1 MSTDAPVPQP
11 RSGMSPALIIALVVV
26 ALMVFLCL
34 ASGVLVAL
42 LLPAVNAAREAARR
56 STCVN
61 QLRVIGIAM
70 QNYHTTYKTFP
81 PTYVADADGKPM
93 HSWRVLILPFTE
105 DRRLK
110 ALYDQYDFNE
120 PWNGPNNS
128 KLAGTI
134 GDVYT
139 CPSDPTAG
147 TETSYVAVVGPETVW
162 PGPAGM
168 RIRDITDGTS
178 NTVMLVEVADAGIH
192 WMEPRDLTFAEA
204 TVGKASSF
212 HADGFNSLFCDGSV
226 HFLDND
232 LSTAVL
238 HDMITARS
246 GEVVEIEQ

>member
-1 MSTDAPVPQP
+1 
-11 RSGMSPALIIALVVV
+11 
-26 ALMVFLCL
+26 
-34 ASGVLVAL
+34 
-42 LLPAVNAAREAARR
+42 
-56 STCVN
+56 
-61 QLRVIGIAM
+61 
-70 QNYHTTYKTFP
+70 
-81 PTYVADADGKPM
+81 
-93 HSWRVLILPFTE
+93 
-105 DRRLK
+105 
-110 ALYDQYDFNE
+110 
-120 PWNGPNNS
+120 
-128 KLAGTI
+128 
-134 GDVYT
+134 
-139 CPSDPTAG
+139 
-147 TETSYVAVVGPETVW
+147 
-162 PGPAGM
+162 M